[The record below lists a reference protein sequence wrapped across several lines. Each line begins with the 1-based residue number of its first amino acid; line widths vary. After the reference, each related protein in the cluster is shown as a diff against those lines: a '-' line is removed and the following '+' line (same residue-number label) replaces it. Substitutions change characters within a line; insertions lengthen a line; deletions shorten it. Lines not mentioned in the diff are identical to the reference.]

1 MKHRIVW
8 FTDLAEGQPV
18 GGGARE
24 EDSLQA
30 WDLAEA
36 FRLESGINLEAF
48 VPIVDSLDE
57 VAVAEI
63 PDPARA
69 LEVVSAECL
78 NVVRGETYK
87 IKDRYGMPR
96 EIKGVDV
103 AEWLEGYR
111 SLWQQGFLIVRT
123 GA

>member
-8 FTDLAEGQPV
+8 FTDLVDGAPLN
-18 GGGARE
+18 GGARE
-24 EDSLQA
+24 EDSLMA

-48 VPIVDSLDE
+48 VPIVDALEE
-57 VAVAEI
+57 VTPAEM
-63 PDPARA
+63 PLPARA
-69 LEVVSAECL
+69 LEVISVECL
-78 NVVRGETYK
+78 DTVRGETYK

-96 EIKGVDV
+96 EIKGADV
-103 AEWLEGYR
+103 ADWLAGYR
-111 SLWQQGFLIVRT
+111 ELWQQGFFIVRT